1 MSDSESDEE
10 MAETAA
16 KLDSALDSTDSEG
29 SATTESKE
37 GTESSGQLHSDSS
50 EFIREMQ
57 RGLRDGLLESL
68 GGRDS
73 ESTGSGLGEQFG
85 HLLGEMVVRKLTAQI
100 RQLRK
105 TESEA
110 DIDDLDSTE
119 LIQRE
124 VDTESLSGDILSDM
138 KDDIEDGQQVIEET
152 GELLETVD
160 VMKLLGAIDVSEL
173 PEVIDTTEVP
183 AAIANAEPE
192 RAVELR
198 KLASLVEFD
207 ELWDAVDVR
216 EFVRNKGELEDA
228 VGEVTGDRDD
238 GSAENSS
245 LTDSVG
251 SANSLGSDSSADVEG
266 EMSLGE
272 QGETM
277 QVALQ
282 SKLRDAVEEF
292 RGGVLNAREQMGAAR
307 DEAQATVEEKTGGG
321 TGQPSSRNPT
331 AYSTMVSGWKSSGW
345 SSASF
350 STVPQE
356 TRHSGTP
363 GHFRIYGSRFENRED
378 DDE

>member
-29 SATTESKE
+29 SDTTESKAD
-37 GTESSGQLHSDSS
+37 TESSGQLHSDSS

-251 SANSLGSDSSADVEG
+251 SANSLGSDSSADGEG

-307 DEAQATVEEKTGGG
+307 DEAQATVEEKTGG
-321 TGQPSSRNPT
+321 TGQPSSRNPA

-378 DDE
+378 EDE